1 MANYYVKKI
10 ESTNEASA
18 VNTGTSVAN
27 GGTVL
32 KTNSEVGIFKT
43 SGTNFY
49 KNGVLDSSKGKVFSQ
64 SGSNFVPT
72 KNNVTSLIGNSK
84 VKSVFNK
91 FFNGNNAGTGTNF
104 NNWESSSN
112 LNAFAYMKSN
122 GVNGNKFTAY

>member
-10 ESTNEASA
+10 ENTNEASA
-18 VNTGTSVAN
+18 VNTGTSAATN
-27 GGTVL
+27 GAVL
-32 KTNSEVGIFKT
+32 KTNSQVGIFRT

-49 KNGVLDSSKGKVFSQ
+49 KNGLLDSSKGTVLSQ
-64 SGSNFVPT
+64 TGSNFMPT
-72 KNNVTSLIGNSK
+72 KSNLTSLISNTK

-104 NNWESSSN
+104 NNWESASN

-122 GVNGNKFTAY
+122 GVQGSKFTSY

>member
-1 MANYYVKKI
+1 MTNYYVKKI

-27 GGTVL
+27 GGSVL
-32 KTNSEVGIFKT
+32 KTNSEVGIFRT

-72 KNNVTSLIGNSK
+72 KNNLTSLISNAK

-122 GVNGNKFTAY
+122 GVEGNNFTAY

>member
-10 ESTNEASA
+10 ESTNEANE
-18 VNTGTSVAN
+18 VNTGTSAAN
-27 GGTVL
+27 GGSVL

-72 KNNVTSLIGNSK
+72 KNNLTSLISNAK

-91 FFNGNNAGTGTNF
+91 FFNSNDTGTGTNF
-104 NNWESSSN
+104 NNWESASN

-122 GVNGNKFTAY
+122 GVEGNKFTAY